1 MNPFAKF
8 EARALSFNI
17 NNAMAM
23 ARCSEAAYPE
33 TVTYDDEKK
42 TESPEAWESRVTD
55 LLLSW
60 GFTHIDFFDR
70 NGSQAFLAGQPKKIV
85 LSFRG
90 TEATALE
97 DIAADLRIRQV
108 GGPLAGRVHRGFLM
122 ALLAIWDDA
131 DTPDGR
137 FIGIEHSLKTM
148 KESIDGSPA
157 LWITGHSLG
166 AGLATL
172 AAAFLLE
179 EGRPVQGLHTFGC
192 PRVGDSAFVTALD
205 ARSGKRNYR
214 LVNNNDVVTRV
225 PPRSFGYD
233 HAGEF
238 WYLSENADLKC
249 DPNSWYLF
257 LDRSLGSLCDIGTA
271 GVDAIKDHSMNSEP
285 DGYIPALIKALAKQ
299 EWSD

>member
-1 MNPFAKF
+1 MTCFDLFDP
-8 EARALSFNI
+8 RSLTFNI
-17 NNAMAM
+17 DNAMAM
-23 ARCSEAAYPE
+23 ARCSEAAYPGSL
-33 TVTYDDEKK
+33 TYDNVKR
-42 TESPEAWESRVTD
+42 TETAEEWRLRVTD

-60 GFTHIDFFDR
+60 RFDHIEFFDR
-70 NGSQAFLAGQPKKIV
+70 NGSQAFLAGNKDQIV
-85 LSFRG
+85 ISFRG

-97 DIAADLRIRQV
+97 DIAADLRVRQV

-131 DTPDGR
+131 DTPNGR
-137 FIGIEHSLKTM
+137 FIGIEHSLKSM
-148 KESIDGSPA
+148 KKAIDGSPA

-166 AGLATL
+166 AGLATI

-238 WYLSENADLKC
+238 WYLSEKADLKC

-271 GVDAIKDHSMNSEP
+271 GVDAIKDHSMNSGI
-285 DGYIPALIKALAKQ
+285 DGYIPALIKAQ
-299 EWSD
+299 EKS